1 MNLGFKFW
9 SNQFTSKF
17 SHFQQNCPTVFLDE
31 YRIFLSSVSK
41 EEQAK
46 NRPWVFSHR
55 LGFNEAGGEASGLS
69 LAEPLDKTKISKK
82 YFLEANHIIVCTC
95 GFLRNA
101 FIETTE
107 RIQQVSDN

>member
-1 MNLGFKFW
+1 MNLGFKFG

-55 LGFNEAGGEASGLS
+55 LDFNEAGGVWTLM
-69 LAEPLDKTKISKK
+69 SKALVIRGGPK
-82 YFLEANHIIVCTC
+82 NKKRVILN
-95 GFLRNA
+95 
-101 FIETTE
+101 
-107 RIQQVSDN
+107 